1 MNQKARL
8 SRFVNI
14 LAALLFA
21 MSALSFFK
29 GGQILYGFI
38 LLIISCA
45 NIFVLVYLNH
55 NLRLT
60 KIILNLFNALAA
72 GLTAYDYYSKGTD
85 YIHYVWLL
93 SMLMFLAVNVF
104 LLLGKESKFTK

>member
-8 SRFVNI
+8 SRFANI

-29 GGQILYGFI
+29 NGQILYGFI

-45 NIFVLVYLNH
+45 NVFVLIYLYH

-60 KIILNLFNALAA
+60 KVLLNLLNALAA
-72 GLTAYDYYSKGTD
+72 GLTAYDYYTKGTD

-93 SMLMFLAVNVF
+93 SMLMFLVVNIV
-104 LLLGKESKFTK
+104 LLTSKESKFTK

>member
-8 SRFVNI
+8 SRFANI

-29 GGQILYGFI
+29 NGQILYGSI
-38 LLIISCA
+38 LLIISCL
-45 NIFVLVYLNH
+45 NVFILVYLNY

-60 KIILNLFNALAA
+60 KIVLNLFNALAA
-72 GLTAYDYYSKGTD
+72 GLTAHDYYSKGTD

-104 LLLGKESKFTK
+104 LLISKESKFTK